1 MPCVFCLLVAGQAP
15 AEVLYSDDQVVAF
28 RDLRPRAPVHFLVV
42 PHRHIESAA
51 DLSEADAPVLSHMFA
66 VARKVAEQEGIL
78 GSGYRLVFNVGANAG
93 QSVDHL
99 HLHVL
104 GGRHLAW
111 PPG

>member
-15 AEVLYSDDQVVAF
+15 AEVLYRDDLVTAF

-42 PHRHIESAA
+42 PNRHIHSAA
-51 DLSEADAPVLSHMFA
+51 ELGDADAPVLARMFA
-66 VARKVAEQEGIL
+66 VARQLAEQQGIQK
-78 GSGYRLVFNVGANAG
+78 SGYRLVFNVGADAG